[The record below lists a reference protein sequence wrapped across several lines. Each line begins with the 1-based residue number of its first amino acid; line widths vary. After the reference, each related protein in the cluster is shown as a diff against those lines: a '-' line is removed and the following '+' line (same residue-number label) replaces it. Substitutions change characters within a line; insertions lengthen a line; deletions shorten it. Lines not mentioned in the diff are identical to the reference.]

1 MKLQRSP
8 TRSKRLSSLCG
19 SFLTPFSSCHY
30 KKTSLDLVF
39 RNIYVRFVPSLYTTG
54 EKDQTYPT
62 GVSPV
67 GSGVTYDTA
76 YVISTIYTLGLL
88 FGALYVSHI
97 KMLSNAFDNNV
108 MEVLK

>member
-1 MKLQRSP
+1 M
-8 TRSKRLSSLCG
+8 C
-19 SFLTPFSSCHY
+19 
-30 KKTSLDLVF
+30 V
-39 RNIYVRFVPSLYTTG
+39 LYQICS
-54 EKDQTYPT
+54 EEDQTYPT
-62 GVSPV
+62 GVSLV
-67 GSGVTYDTA
+67 DSGVTYDTA